1 MASERD
7 GGHDRAA
14 DGMAAAGSDLPGVTR
29 RGLLVGSAVLLLSA
43 CSRGISRLRTDGMWY
58 TVRPGDTL
66 SSMARRSGLALER
79 IVDANGLTTP
89 DLEIGTRLWMPGVYS
104 MSADP
109 AMVREPVRAAAKP
122 PSRPVKP
129 AEPVAEADGTYEIV
143 PRSAWTSKAIGPN
156 HNLMNGVQRITVH
169 HTDEHA
175 GMAGLPDIEVVRR
188 IENYH
193 RGPEKGWAAI
203 GYHYLV
209 GKDGR
214 IYEGRPV
221 QYQGA
226 HVSGANEHNLGISV
240 IGDFNLHLPN
250 TRQLAALRAFLD
262 DQRVRFK
269 VPMRAVYGHR
279 ELNASLCPGDALF
292 GWVTR
297 YRA

>member
-1 MASERD
+1 MAVEG
-7 GGHDRAA
+7 GGHA
-14 DGMAAAGSDLPGVTR
+14 GVTR
-29 RGLLVGSAVLLLSA
+29 RGLLVGGAALLLSA
-43 CSRGISRLRTDGMWY
+43 CARGVSRMRTDGMWY

-66 SSMARRSGLALER
+66 SAMARRSGLALER
-79 IVDANGLTTP
+79 IIDANGLTSP

-104 MSADP
+104 MGPEPGRVSEPTRVVARRP
-109 AMVREPVRAAAKP
+109 AAPVQTPEPAV
-122 PSRPVKP
+122 
-129 AEPVAEADGTYEIV
+129 EDNGTYEIV
-143 PRSAWTSKAIGPN
+143 PRSAWTSKGVGPN

-221 QYQGA
+221 KYQGA

-269 VPMRAVYGHR
+269 VAMRAVYGHR
-279 ELNASLCPGDALF
+279 ELHASLCPGDALF